1 MFAASTV
8 QHYSFWEENGEDWTV
23 SCWLPSLSPLWELEL
38 IFENFT
44 DCHLFCVPWVAAH
57 ASMSS
62 SVSNLNLILQNSLW
76 KIWIQINQLISI
88 DVTGWHTCWPS
99 LLPGLSSLPATVT
112 AYTESELS
120 DYADPVHQLLI
131 STDISVGELRNSPNV
146 HCCYE
151 VILPPVGK
159 LQTAPHTD
167 GDSAWFMVE
176 SLTLIVQTLLTS
188 TETVPPEQIRHQ
200 EIGTISQG
208 IILLA

>member
-1 MFAASTV
+1 MSPDRGLIINLLRALTCNYSSLSPTVFIWDQSAKWTKQNPELKMFAASTV

-112 AYTESELS
+112 AYTDSELS

-146 HCCYE
+146 HCC
-151 VILPPVGK
+151 
-159 LQTAPHTD
+159 
-167 GDSAWFMVE
+167 
-176 SLTLIVQTLLTS
+176 
-188 TETVPPEQIRHQ
+188 
-200 EIGTISQG
+200 
-208 IILLA
+208 

>member
-1 MFAASTV
+1 MSPDQGLIINLLRALTCNYSSLSPTVFIWDQSAKWTKQNPELKMFAARPV
-8 QHYSFWEENGEDWTV
+8 QPYSFWEESVEDWTV

-44 DCHLFCVPWVAAH
+44 DCHLFCLPWVAAH

-112 AYTESELS
+112 AYTDSELS

-131 STDISVGELRNSPNV
+131 SPDISVGELRNSPNV
-146 HCCYE
+146 HCC
-151 VILPPVGK
+151 
-159 LQTAPHTD
+159 
-167 GDSAWFMVE
+167 
-176 SLTLIVQTLLTS
+176 
-188 TETVPPEQIRHQ
+188 
-200 EIGTISQG
+200 
-208 IILLA
+208 